1 MSQSAA
7 EGDVL
12 LEATGLAKAF
22 PSGHNL
28 LGRPKGWHQA
38 VKGVDLHLARSR
50 TLAIV
55 GESGAGKSTVGRMVL
70 RLVEPDEGQVHLDGT
85 DVLAMPP
92 RELRTLR
99 RRMQMI
105 FQDPFSSLDPRMVI
119 EDAVGEPLLV
129 HFGLKGSERRRKVL
143 ELLDRV
149 GIAEHQAERYP
160 YEFSG
165 GQLQR
170 IAIAR
175 ALAVE
180 PDLIVCDEPVAALD
194 VSIRAQVLNL
204 LAELQRE
211 RGVAYIFITHDLSLV
226 PHVAH
231 RVAVMQQGQIVEEGA
246 TSDLFAAPQHDYT
259 RALLDA
265 IPVADPRR
273 RRRAGSASAA

>member
-1 MSQSAA
+1 VTVA
-7 EGDVL
+7 L
-12 LEATGLAKAF
+12 LEAAGLAKSF
-22 PSGHNL
+22 PSGRNL
-28 LGRPKGWHQA
+28 LGRPTGWQHA
-38 VKGVDLHLARSR
+38 VRDVDLRLARGE

-70 RLVEPDEGQVHLDGT
+70 RLIEPDAGEVRLDGV
-85 DVLAMPP
+85 DVLGLG
-92 RELRTLR
+92 RKELRALR
-99 RRMQMI
+99 KRMQMI
-105 FQDPFSSLDPRMVI
+105 FQDPFGSLDPRMVV
-119 EDAVGEPLLV
+119 EDAVGEPLTV
-129 HFGLKGSERRRKVL
+129 HFGMQGAERRARVL

-149 GIAEHQAERYP
+149 GIGEHQAERYP

-194 VSIRAQVLNL
+194 VSIRAQVINL
-204 LAELQRE
+204 LHDLQRE
-211 RGVAYIFITHDLSLV
+211 RGVAYVFISHDLSLV
-226 PHVAH
+226 RLIAQ
-231 RVAVMQQGQIVEEGA
+231 RVAVMYEGSIVEEGE
-246 TSDLFAAPQHDYT
+246 TGSLFESPQHSYT

-273 RRRAGSASAA
+273 RDERRRAARRAAEVTS